1 MRDALDRMER
11 LGYED
16 LETLRDVADWVKG
29 IESSAGLCVHARGWF
44 LATNYAFREL
54 TGLRDEASASRWFFA
69 HQQRPDVQK
78 VLQKTLA
85 RSELSYTVSSI
96 FWGDDSLRLAVRA
109 RNFRAFRIAAIS
121 AVTET
126 ERAEIVRR
134 SNLPKVE

>member
-78 VLQKTLA
+78 ILQKTLA
-85 RSELSYTVSSI
+85 RSELSYTVSSL
-96 FWGDDSLRLAVRA
+96 FWGDNSLRLAVRA
-109 RNFRAFRIAAIS
+109 RYWRTFRIAAIS
-121 AVTET
+121 AFSEA
-126 ERAEIVRR
+126 ERSEIVRR
-134 SNLPKVE
+134 SHLPKRE